1 MILTGYIH
9 EQLTGN
15 HRRDLLADAEHAR
28 LAAQAHQPRQH
39 SRAHQSPRLAH
50 PWPGPRHRAAREPS
64 PCATSL
70 TRTR

>member
-9 EQLTGN
+9 EQSAPN
-15 HRRDLLADAEHAR
+15 HRRDLPQDAEHDR
-28 LAAQAHQPRQH
+28 LAAQTHKCRQH
-39 SRAHQSPRLAH
+39 PRAHESLRLAH
-50 PWPGPRHRAAREPS
+50 PWPGRRRRAAVKPS